1 MLEKLPPTM
10 VAAMLSEEGSE
21 ASNKDL
27 KYIELNH
34 TFHGDDLTVLTQTYY
49 RMMERSDP
57 VMQAYSLEKRIQQRK
72 KKDIPPE
79 VLALLRPYDDDL
91 FYTYSLCFEPDSDA
105 DMEE

>member
-34 TFHGDDLTVLTQTYY
+34 TFQGNDLTVLTQTYY

-57 VMQAYSLEKRIQQRK
+57 VMQAYSMEKRIQQRK
-72 KKDIPPE
+72 KQDIPPD
-79 VLALLRPYDDDL
+79 VLALVRPYDADL
-91 FYTYSLCFEPDSDA
+91 FYTYSLCFEPDP